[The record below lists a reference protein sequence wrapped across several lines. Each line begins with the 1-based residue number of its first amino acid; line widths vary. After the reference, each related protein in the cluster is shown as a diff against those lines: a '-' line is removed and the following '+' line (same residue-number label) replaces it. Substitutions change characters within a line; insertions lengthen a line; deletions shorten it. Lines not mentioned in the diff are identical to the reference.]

1 MKTILPGQT
10 IGIIGGGQLG
20 RMMGIAAKEA
30 GFKIAVLDPVMDS
43 PCGQIADIQIVAPY
57 DDETALEE
65 LAEVSDVITYEFE
78 NIDYE
83 GLKRLSQIAYVP
95 QGAELVR
102 ITQNRINEK
111 AEISTAG
118 APVANY
124 VTAQTFE
131 ELTSKIS
138 EVGFP
143 CIVKTAF
150 GGYDGKGQVK
160 VDSAEELHEA
170 ESLFAHSACIAEA
183 FVPFTKEISV
193 IIQRNMEGQSFCLPV
208 AENIHKHHILHESI
222 VPARVHMDVLT
233 QAEEAATKIADHLEL
248 VGTLA
253 VEMFVLENN
262 TIIINELAPR
272 PHNSGHYSIEA
283 CNISQF
289 HQHIRAVCGWP
300 LRKPR
305 LWAPSIMVNV
315 LGEHVAPLTN
325 VVGKYPDW
333 SIHLYGKAEAKEKRK
348 MGHVTIMTDDIENT
362 LEEIEAS
369 GIWPK

>member
-20 RMMGIAAKEA
+20 RMMGLAAKEA

-43 PCGQIADIQIVAPY
+43 PCGQIADIRIVAQY
-57 DDETALEE
+57 NDEAALEE
-65 LAEVSDVITYEFE
+65 LGEVSDVITYEFE

-83 GLKRLSQIAYVP
+83 GLKRLTHIAHVP

-111 AEISTAG
+111 AEITASG

-124 VTAQTFE
+124 VAAQTFE
-131 ELTSKIS
+131 ELTSKIA

-160 VDSAEELHEA
+160 IDDEKDLHEA

-183 FVPFTKEISV
+183 FVPFTKEVSV
-193 IIQRNMEGQSFCLPV
+193 IIQRNAEGQSYCLPI
-208 AENIHKHHILHESI
+208 AENIHKNHILHESI
-222 VPARVHMDVLT
+222 VPARVHESVLR
-233 QAEEAATKIADHLEL
+233 QAEEAAMKIADHLDL

-253 VEMFVLENN
+253 VEMFVLESNE
-262 TIIINELAPR
+262 IIINELAPR

-289 HQHIRAVCGWP
+289 HQHVRAICGWP
-300 LRKPR
+300 LRKPI

-315 LGEHVAPLTN
+315 LGEHIAPLSKA
-325 VVGKYPDW
+325 VKDHPDW

-348 MGHVTIMTDDIENT
+348 MGHITIMTDNSEKT
-362 LEEIEAS
+362 LKEIEAT
-369 GIWPK
+369 GIWS

>member
-1 MKTILPGQT
+1 MIQPGQT

-20 RMMGIAAKEA
+20 RMMGLAAKEA
-30 GFKIAVLDPVMDS
+30 GFKIAVLDPTKNS
-43 PCGQIADIQIVAPY
+43 PCGQIADIEIVASY
-57 DDETALEE
+57 NDEEALNE
-65 LAEVSDVITYEFE
+65 LSKVSDVITFEFE

-83 GLKRLSQIAYVP
+83 GLKRLTEKAYVP

-111 AEISTAG
+111 AEIQAAG
-118 APVANY
+118 APVAPY
-124 VTAQTFE
+124 VSATIYE
-131 ELTSKIS
+131 ELVEKID

-160 VDSAEELHEA
+160 LETKEQIEDAKE
-170 ESLFAHSACIAEA
+170 LFAHSSCIAEA
-183 FVPFTKEISV
+183 FVPFEKEISV
-193 IIQRNMEGQSFCLPV
+193 IIQRNPAGETYCLPI

-222 VPARVHMDVLT
+222 VPARVDQVVLE
-233 QAEEAATKIADHLEL
+233 QAEVAANKIASHLEL

-253 VEMFVLENN
+253 VEMFVLPDGK
-262 TIIINELAPR
+262 IIINELAPR

-289 HQHIRAVCGWP
+289 HQHVRAVCGWP
-300 LRKPR
+300 LREPK

-315 LGEHVAPLTN
+315 LGEHVEPLKQR
-325 VVGKYPDW
+325 VADYPDW

-348 MGHVTIMTDDIENT
+348 MGHVTIMTDDLEATLQKIE
-362 LEEIEAS
+362 ESA
-369 GIWPK
+369 IWQD

>member
-20 RMMGIAAKEA
+20 RMMGLAAKEA

-57 DDETALEE
+57 NDEAALEE

-102 ITQNRINEK
+102 ITQNRITEK
-111 AEISTAG
+111 AEITASG

-124 VTAQTFE
+124 IAAQTFD
-131 ELTSKIS
+131 ELTAQIA

-150 GGYDGKGQVK
+150 GGYDGKGQLK
-160 VDSAEELHEA
+160 INSADDLNEA
-170 ESLFAHSACIAEA
+170 ASLFTHSACIAEA

-193 IIQRNMEGQSFCLPV
+193 IIQRNAEGQSFCLPI

-222 VPARVHMDVLT
+222 VPARVHPDVLAK
-233 QAEEAATKIADHLEL
+233 AEEAAIKIADHLEL

-348 MGHVTIMTDDIENT
+348 MGHVTIMTDNIEKT
-362 LEEIEAS
+362 LEEIDTS
-369 GIWPK
+369 GIWS